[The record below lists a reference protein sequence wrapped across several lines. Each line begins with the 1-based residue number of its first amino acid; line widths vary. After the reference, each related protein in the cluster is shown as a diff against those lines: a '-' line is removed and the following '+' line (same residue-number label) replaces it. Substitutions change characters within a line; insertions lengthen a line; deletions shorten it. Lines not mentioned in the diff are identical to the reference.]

1 MPLQFINFNHPVNEN
16 VLIGDKV
23 FYIPGGLNNLQNY
36 ALVSQT
42 EIEQFGYDVQHG
54 DLANAVFFG
63 YVKEINILYS
73 NFAYQNNIQV
83 FYETGTTPPA
93 VGDYIFF
100 AQNNSAVQSDIKGYY
115 ASVKLKNNSKTK
127 AELFVLSADIEES
140 SK

>member
-63 YVKEINILYS
+63 YVKEINVLYS
-73 NFAYQNNIQV
+73 NFAYQNNV
-83 FYETGTTPPA
+83 
-93 VGDYIFF
+93 
-100 AQNNSAVQSDIKGYY
+100 
-115 ASVKLKNNSKTK
+115 
-127 AELFVLSADIEES
+127 
-140 SK
+140 